1 MKFATNQI
9 GMSNKIIDTRQG
21 HWLLSKMGKRVLRPG
36 GKELT
41 LKLLNGMNFSEKDDV
56 IEFAPGIGYT
66 AFKVL
71 EKNPKSYT
79 GVELN
84 EEAAAGLRKKIVG
97 ENRQIVIGD
106 ASDTH
111 LPDGCAD
118 KVYGE
123 AMLTMHVDKRK
134 SMIIKEAHRLL
145 RPGGYYGIHELGL
158 TPDNLDEEIKA
169 KVQRELSLCIK
180 VNARPLTQHEWITLL
195 ENEGFEIVYSF
206 TNPMLLLETRRIIDD
221 EGLLR
226 SLKIGFN
233 ILRDSSA
240 RKRINEMR
248 CVFNKYTR
256 EMNAVAIVARKK

>member
-1 MKFATNQI
+1 
-9 GMSNKIIDTRQG
+9 MSNQYIDTRQG
-21 HWLLSKMGKRVLRPG
+21 HWLLSKMGKKVLRPG

-41 LKLLNGMNFSEKDDV
+41 LKLLNAMDFSPKDEV

-71 EKNPKSYT
+71 EKHPKTYI

-84 EEAAAGLRKKIVG
+84 EEAASGLRKKING
-97 ENRQIVIGD
+97 PGRQIVIGN
-106 ASDTH
+106 AAETH
-111 LPDGCAD
+111 LAEASAD

-134 SMIIKEAHRLL
+134 SDIIREAHRLL

-158 TPDNLDEEIKA
+158 MPDNISEEEKA
-169 KVQRELSLCIK
+169 EIQRELSMCIK
-180 VNARPLTQHEWITLL
+180 VNARPLTQSEWIHLL
-195 ENEGFEIVYSF
+195 QNEGFEIVHVF
-206 TNPMLLLETRRIIDD
+206 TNQMLLLETRRIIDD
-221 EGLLR
+221 EGFLR

-233 ILRDSSA
+233 ILRNTSA

-248 CVFNKYTR
+248 CVFNKYKK
-256 EMNAVAIVARKK
+256 EMNAIAIVARKK

>member
-1 MKFATNQI
+1 
-9 GMSNKIIDTRQG
+9 MSNKYIDTRQG

-41 LKLLNGMNFSEKDDV
+41 MKLIENMNFTNKDDV

-71 EKNPKSYT
+71 QKNPKTYT

-84 EEAAAGLRKKIVG
+84 EEAAARLTRKING
-97 ENRQIVIGD
+97 PGRQIVIGN
-106 ASDTH
+106 AAETH
-111 LPDGCAD
+111 LPDACAD

-134 SMIIKEAHRLL
+134 AEIIAEAARLL

-158 TPDNLDEEIKA
+158 TPDSISQELKDQ
-169 KVQRELSLCIK
+169 VQRDLSLSIK
-180 VNARPLTQHEWITLL
+180 VNARPLTQLEWTDLL
-195 ENEGFEIVYSF
+195 RQGGFEIVHVF
-206 TNPMLLLETRRIIDD
+206 TNPMLLLETSRIIDD

-226 SLKIGFN
+226 TIRIYYN
-233 ILRDSSA
+233 IFRDASA
-240 RKRINEMR
+240 RKRINEMKNT
-248 CVFNKYTR
+248 FTKYKK
-256 EMNAVAIVARKK
+256 EMNAIAIVARKL